1 MDALGISPFDLAVIG
16 VLILGAL
23 TGLVTGFVRGGLFLL
38 SWAGAG
44 VVTVF
49 GFSTVRPYAREY
61 IDSTLLAD
69 LAGGAALF
77 VVALIVL
84 HLLSQLLSRWV
95 RSSRLNALDR
105 SFGLLAGLATAAVVI
120 AISYLLFLSDTWA
133 EDPPDW
139 VMEART
145 RPVVESAALL
155 ARDVLPETIV
165 RTAGEHLE
173 KIRDRAV
180 TIDSARQALE
190 RLSQPPKTTV
200 PAARPGYNERERQE
214 LDRLI
219 QNNQ

>member
-44 VVTVF
+44 AVTVF
-49 GFSTVRPYAREY
+49 GFSTASPYARQY
-61 IDSTLLAD
+61 IEPTWLAD

-105 SFGLLAGLATAAVVI
+105 SFGLLAGLGTAAVAI
-120 AISYLLFLSDTWA
+120 AIGYLFLSDIWA
-133 EDPPDW
+133 EDPPEW
-139 VMEART
+139 LETART

-155 ARDVLPETIV
+155 VRDVLPETIV
-165 RTAGEHLE
+165 GKTGEHLE
-173 KIRDRAV
+173 QLRDRAV
-180 TIDSARQALE
+180 QLDSARQALE
-190 RLSQPPKTTV
+190 RLSRPPKTTV

>member
-1 MDALGISPFDLAVIG
+1 MDLLGISPFDLAVIG
-16 VLILGAL
+16 LLLLGAL
-23 TGLVTGFVRGGLFLL
+23 SGLVTGFVRGGLFVL

-49 GFSTVRPYAREY
+49 GFSTTSPYARQY
-61 IDSTLLAD
+61 IEPTWLAD
-69 LAGGAALF
+69 VAGGAVLF
-77 VVALIVL
+77 VVALIIL

-105 SFGLLAGLATAAVVI
+105 SFGLLAGLGTAAVAI
-120 AISYLLFLSDTWA
+120 AIGYLFLSDIWA
-133 EDPPDW
+133 EDPPEW
-139 VMEART
+139 LEAART

-155 ARDVLPETIV
+155 VRDVLPESV
-165 RTAGEHLE
+165 VGTAGAHLE

-180 TIDSARQALE
+180 QLDSARQAIE
-190 RLSQPPKTTV
+190 RLSQPPKTSA

-219 QNNQ
+219 QSNQ

>member
-1 MDALGISPFDLAVIG
+1 MDAIGISPFDLAVIG
-16 VLILGAL
+16 ILLLGAL
-23 TGLVTGFVRGGLFLL
+23 SGLVTGFVRGGLFVL

-44 VVTVF
+44 AVTVF
-49 GFSTVRPYAREY
+49 GFSTTSPYARQY
-61 IDSTLLAD
+61 IEPTWLAD

-105 SFGLLAGLATAAVVI
+105 SFGLLAGLGTAALAI
-120 AISYLLFLSDTWA
+120 AIGYLFLGDIWA
-133 EDPPDW
+133 EEPPPW
-139 VMEART
+139 LATART

-155 ARDVLPETIV
+155 ARDVLPESVVGATG
-165 RTAGEHLE
+165 AHLE

-180 TIDSARQALE
+180 DVESARQALE
-190 RLSQPPKTTV
+190 RLSQPPKTPA
-200 PAARPGYNERERQE
+200 PAARPGYNERERKE